1 MDFVCVAA
9 SVFLV
14 VPWWLAVLALTT
26 RMFELLD
33 GRLALLQVSGDTGDA
48 ALTEKDLRA
57 DQRADRR
64 AAKHYE
70 VLSLTG
76 RLSPE

>member
-1 MDFVCVAA
+1 VDLVCVVA
-9 SVFLV
+9 SVVLA
-14 VPWWLAVLALTT
+14 VPWWLAVLTLFT
-26 RMFELLD
+26 RVFDLLD

-57 DQRADRR
+57 DRRADRR
-64 AAKHYE
+64 AAKYYQ
-70 VLSLTG
+70 LLRLTG